1 MTENGSKTLV
11 DEKLAVSLFLD
22 SLLRDTEIEE
32 APQVA
37 SVTEIQDEHQVTDVE
52 AESKQES
59 IQESKL
65 KDNAGDLV
73 APAEISPDP
82 VAKSN
87 DLAVNAVSEETAV
100 SSVANELTH
109 PAWANKPFQVLLFYV
124 AGLKIAVPLVELC
137 GVIKWKDSVTEMPG
151 HADFY
156 MGILQHLNRKIAVID
171 TAKMIIPKDKQEQ
184 LVEENPRERVHH
196 IVMIDDYR
204 WGLACDKIG
213 EVITLKP
220 EDVRWR
226 KASSNRSWLAGTVIE
241 HMCALLNSDGFS
253 LMLEKG

>member
-1 MTENGSKTLV
+1 MSENGSKTLV

-32 APQVA
+32 APPVA
-37 SVTEIQDEHQVTDVE
+37 SVTEVRDEHQVTEVE
-52 AESKQES
+52 QGVDFHENTVALATPAESSSQ
-59 IQESKL
+59 
-65 KDNAGDLV
+65 
-73 APAEISPDP
+73 P
-82 VAKSN
+82 VASSN
-87 DLAVNAVSEETAV
+87 DLSINAVADEAAV
-100 SSVANELTH
+100 SITETELTH
-109 PAWANKPFQVLLFYV
+109 PEWANKPFQVLLFYV
-124 AGLKIAVPLVELC
+124 AGLKIAVPLIELC

-171 TAKMIIPKDKQEQ
+171 TAKMIIPKDKQKQ
-184 LVEENPRERVHH
+184 LVGENPRERVHH

>member
-32 APQVA
+32 VPPATELAETKSEAAPQP
-37 SVTEIQDEHQVTDVE
+37 VE
-52 AESKQES
+52 ALEEPDLHDSPV
-59 IQESKL
+59 
-65 KDNAGDLV
+65 GLV
-73 APAEISPDP
+73 APVEIPQPVDNTNELKVNTVAEAEELSA
-82 VAKSN
+82 AK
-87 DLAVNAVSEETAV
+87 
-100 SSVANELTH
+100 ELTH
-109 PAWANKPFQVLLFYV
+109 PEWANKPFQVLLFKV
-124 AGLKIAVPLVELC
+124 AGLKIAVPLIELC
-137 GVIKWKDSVTEMPG
+137 GVIKWTDSVTEMPG

-156 MGILQHLNRKIAVID
+156 MGILQHLGHKVAVID
-171 TAKMIIPKDKQEQ
+171 TAKMIIPKDKLEQ
-184 LVEENPRERVHH
+184 LVGENPRERVHH
-196 IVMIDDYR
+196 IVLIDNYR

-213 EVITLKP
+213 EVITLNP

-226 KASSNRSWLAGTVIE
+226 KANSNRSWLAGTVIE

>member
-1 MTENGSKTLV
+1 MTDNGSKTLV

-37 SVTEIQDEHQVTDVE
+37 SVTEIQDEPQVADIEPVTNLNDNATDLVAL
-52 AESKQES
+52 AESKPE
-59 IQESKL
+59 
-65 KDNAGDLV
+65 
-73 APAEISPDP
+73 P
-82 VAKSN
+82 VVNSN
-87 DLAVNAVSEETAV
+87 DLAVNAVSDETAV
-100 SSVANELTH
+100 SSAATESTH
-109 PAWANKPFQVLLFYV
+109 PEWANKPFQVLLFYV

-184 LVEENPRERVHH
+184 LVEDNPRERVHH

-226 KASSNRSWLAGTVIE
+226 KANSNRSWLAGTVIE